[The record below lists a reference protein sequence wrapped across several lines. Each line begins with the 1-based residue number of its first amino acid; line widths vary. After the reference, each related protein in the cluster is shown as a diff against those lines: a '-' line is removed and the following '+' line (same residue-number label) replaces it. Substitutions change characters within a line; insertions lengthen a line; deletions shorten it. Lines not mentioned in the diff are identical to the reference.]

1 MKTVS
6 NSILPD
12 QVYETTKDFTLAP
25 AGEDVIEEP
34 IIKKSNRTANNKTR
48 PDIGIR
54 AKRNKVKKKQQK
66 LARRLNRK

>member
-12 QVYETTKDFTLAP
+12 QVYETTKDFTLTP
-25 AGEDVIEEP
+25 DGEDVIEES